1 MNFIRTAIPDVII
14 IEPTVHGDSRGYF
27 VETFRQ
33 DKLEEFLG
41 YKINFCQ
48 DNESKSS
55 KGVLRGL
62 HYQLPPFVQ
71 TKLVRVISGR
81 VLDVAVDIR
90 KNSPTFG
97 KHVAVELSAEN
108 KKQLL
113 VPRGF
118 AHGFVVLE
126 DDTVFAYKVD
136 NYYSPQCDRGIAFDD
151 ENLNIDWILNKD
163 ELNLSAKDKTQP
175 KLFSINDDKEIFEF
189 GVNYYSKFQEGMNAF

>member
-1 MNFIRTAIPDVII
+1 MKLTRTKIKDVVI
-14 IEPTVHGDSRGYF
+14 IEPQVHGDDRGYF

-33 DKLEEFLG
+33 DKLEEFIG

-62 HYQLPPFVQ
+62 HYQLAPSAQ
-71 TKLVRVISGR
+71 TKLVRVIQGS

-90 KNSPTFG
+90 KGSPTFG
-97 KHVAVELSAEN
+97 QYVSVELTAQN

-126 DDTVFAYKVD
+126 DDTIFAYKVD
-136 NYYSPQCDRGIAFDD
+136 NYYSPQNDRGIAFDD
-151 ENLNIDWILNKD
+151 KELDIDWILNTN
-163 ELNLSAKDKTQP
+163 ELNLSTKDKVQP
-175 KLFSINDDKEIFEF
+175 KLCEAKDIFEY
-189 GVNYYSKFQEGMNAF
+189 GINYYND

>member
-1 MNFIRTAIPDVII
+1 MQFIRTDIEDVII
-14 IEPTVHGDSRGYF
+14 CEPKVHGDARGYF
-27 VETFRQ
+27 VETFRA
-33 DKLEEFLG
+33 DKLEEFVG

-62 HYQLPPFVQ
+62 HYQLPPHAQ

-90 KNSPTFG
+90 KGSPTFG
-97 KHVAVELSAEN
+97 KYVAVELSAEN
-108 KKQLL
+108 KRQLL

-126 DDTVFAYKVD
+126 NDTVFAYKVD
-136 NYYSPQCDRGIAFDD
+136 NYYSPECDRGISFDD
-151 ENLNIDWILNKD
+151 ESLNINWILNKE
-163 ELNLSAKDKTQP
+163 ELNLSAKDTVQP
-175 KLFSINDDKEIFEF
+175 KLHETNDLFEF
-189 GVNYYSKFQEGMNAF
+189 GVNYYA

>member
-1 MNFIRTAIPDVII
+1 MTFTRTVIPDVVI
-14 IEPTVHGDSRGYF
+14 IEPKVHGDSRGYF
-27 VETFRQ
+27 VETFVSN
-33 DKLEEFLG
+33 KLEEFLG
-41 YKINFCQ
+41 YQINFCQ

-62 HYQLPPFVQ
+62 HYQLPPFAQ
-71 TKLVRVISGR
+71 TKLVRVIHGR

-97 KHVAVELSAEN
+97 KYVAVELSGEN

-113 VPRGF
+113 IPRGF

-136 NYYSPQCDRGIAFDD
+136 NYYSPECDRGIAFDD
-151 ENLNIDWILNKD
+151 KNLNIDWILNHD
-163 ELNLSAKDKTQP
+163 ELNLSAKDIKQP
-175 KLFSINDDKEIFEF
+175 KLNETNDLFEF
-189 GVNYYSKFQEGMNAF
+189 GVDYYV

>member
-1 MNFIRTAIPDVII
+1 MTFTRTAISDVVI
-14 IEPTVHGDSRGYF
+14 IEPKVHGDIRGYF

-62 HYQLPPFVQ
+62 HYQLPPFAQ
-71 TKLVRVISGR
+71 TKLVRVIHGR

-97 KHVAVELSAEN
+97 KYVAVELSGEN

-113 VPRGF
+113 IPRGF

-151 ENLNIDWILNKD
+151 ENLNIDWILNHD
-163 ELNLSAKDKTQP
+163 ELNLSAKDTKQP
-175 KLFSINDDKEIFEF
+175 KLFDIKDDKEIFEF
-189 GVNYYSKFQEGMNAF
+189 GVDYYA

>member
-1 MNFIRTAIPDVII
+1 MNFIRTNIPDVII
-14 IEPTVHGDSRGYF
+14 IEPTVHGDDRGYF
-27 VETFRQ
+27 VETFRA
-33 DKLEEFLG
+33 DKLEAFLG
-41 YKINFCQ
+41 FKLNFGQ

-55 KGVLRGL
+55 RGVLRGL
-62 HYQLPPFVQ
+62 HYQLPPHAQ
-71 TKLVRVISGR
+71 SKLVRVIQGR

-97 KHVAVELSAEN
+97 QHVAVELSAEN

-126 DDTVFAYKVD
+126 NDTIFAYKVD

-151 ENLNIDWILNKD
+151 ENLNIDWILNKE
-163 ELNLSAKDKTQP
+163 ELNLSAKDKVQP
-175 KLFSINDDKEIFEF
+175 LLKDTNDLFEY
-189 GVNYYSKFQEGMNAF
+189 GVNYYA

>member
-1 MNFIRTAIPDVII
+1 MKFTRTKIEDVVI
-14 IEPTVHGDSRGYF
+14 IEPKVHGDERGYF

-33 DKLEEFLG
+33 DKLDEFLG
-41 YKINFCQ
+41 FKINFCQ

-55 KGVLRGL
+55 RGVIRGL
-62 HYQLPPFVQ
+62 HYQLHPAAQ
-71 TKLVRVISGR
+71 TKLVRVIKGK

-90 KNSPTFG
+90 EGSPTFG
-97 KHVAVELSAEN
+97 KHVAVELSEEN

-136 NYYSPQCDRGIAFDD
+136 NYYSPENDRGIAFDD
-151 ENLNIDWILNKD
+151 PEIGIDWILPRVELKLSDKD
-163 ELNLSAKDKTQP
+163 TKHPMLRDA
-175 KLFSINDDKEIFEF
+175 EIFKKEDKL
-189 GVNYYSKFQEGMNAF
+189 YE

>member
-1 MNFIRTAIPDVII
+1 MQFIRTAIPDVVI
-14 IEPTVHGDSRGYF
+14 IEPQVHGDERGYF
-27 VETFRQ
+27 VETFRT

-62 HYQLPPFVQ
+62 HYQLPPFAQ
-71 TKLVRVISGR
+71 TKLVRVIQGK

-90 KNSPTFG
+90 KGSLTFG
-97 KHVAVELSAEN
+97 QYVAVELSAEN
-108 KKQLL
+108 KRQLL

-136 NYYSPQCDRGIAFDD
+136 SYYSPECDRGIAFDD
-151 ENLNIDWILNKD
+151 PDIGIDWQIPH
-163 ELNLSAKDKTQP
+163 EQLNLSAKDRVQP
-175 KLFSINDDKEIFEF
+175 KLYETNDLFED
-189 GVNYYSKFQEGMNAF
+189 GVDYYAK

>member
-1 MNFIRTAIPDVII
+1 MTFTRTAIPDVVI
-14 IEPTVHGDSRGYF
+14 IEPKVHGDSRGYF
-27 VETFRQ
+27 VETFVSN
-33 DKLEEFLG
+33 KLEEFLG
-41 YKINFCQ
+41 YQINFCQ

-62 HYQLPPFVQ
+62 HYQLPPYAQ

-81 VLDVAVDIR
+81 VLDIAVDIR

-97 KHVAVELSAEN
+97 QHVAVLLSGEN

-113 VPRGF
+113 IPRGF

-136 NYYSPQCDRGIAFDD
+136 NYYSPECDRGIAFDD
-151 ENLNIDWILNKD
+151 KNLNIDWILNHN
-163 ELNLSAKDKTQP
+163 ELNLSAKDTKQP
-175 KLFSINDDKEIFEF
+175 KLNETNDLFEF
-189 GVNYYSKFQEGMNAF
+189 GVNYYA

>member
-1 MNFIRTAIPDVII
+1 MTFTRTEIPDVVV

-62 HYQLPPFVQ
+62 HYQLPPHAQ
-71 TKLVRVISGR
+71 TKLVRVIQGR

-90 KNSPTFG
+90 RNSPTFG
-97 KHVAVELSAEN
+97 KYVAVLLSAEN

-136 NYYSPQCDRGIAFDD
+136 NYYSPLCDRGIAFDD
-151 ENLNIDWILNKD
+151 ENLNIDWILNHD
-163 ELNLSAKDKTQP
+163 ELNLSAKDTKQP
-175 KLFSINDDKEIFEF
+175 KLFDIKDDKEIFEF
-189 GVNYYSKFQEGMNAF
+189 GVDYYA